1 MESGIQPEYME
12 FYRQYAKGVTIH
24 MISAGLDE
32 GDILFQ
38 EETYFDSQVETF
50 QTTHTK
56 LNEMI
61 TDLSWP
67 IIYSGQYKALRKK

>member
-1 MESGIQPEYME
+1 
-12 FYRQYAKGVTIH
+12 